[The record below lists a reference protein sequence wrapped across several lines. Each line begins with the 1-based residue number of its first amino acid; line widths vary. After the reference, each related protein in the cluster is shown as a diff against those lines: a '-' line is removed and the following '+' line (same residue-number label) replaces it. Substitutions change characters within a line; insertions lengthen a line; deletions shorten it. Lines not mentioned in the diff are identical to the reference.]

1 MNQRILTKIAVIV
14 FAWVLLMPIST
25 LAQEHKYKGE
35 KSVGVRAGFSS
46 SNTTGTAGLYF
57 SYRFSKYFRL
67 SPKIDFAF
75 QHYGTD
81 SFSYNLDTEYP
92 VALGNSGKVNFY
104 PIAGINYSTFNTHS
118 VLDDVDSS
126 ERINKF
132 GLNLGAGLE
141 SFVTPT
147 LRLAMECKC
156 QLISHYTG
164 AWITVS
170 IGYKF

>member
-14 FAWVLLMPIST
+14 FALFFLQPNSIS
-25 LAQEHKYKGE
+25 AQEHKYKGE

-81 SFSYNLDTEYP
+81 SFSYNMDTEYP
-92 VALGNSGKVNFY
+92 IALGSSGKVNFY
-104 PIAGINYSTFNTHS
+104 PIAGINYSTFNTRS
-118 VLDDVDSS
+118 VIDDVDSS
-126 ERINKF
+126 ERINRF

-147 LRLAMECKC
+147 LRLALESKC

-164 AWITVS
+164 AWVTVS
-170 IGYKF
+170 IGYRF